1 MVGCDGGERRSLARR
16 NGGGG
21 EDRHFRV
28 NNPRKKPFR
37 FTPPWLS
44 IFSEPGGNLRAE
56 SSAENLG
63 NRLLASLSFFGVLMK
78 EVMMLQPVACD
89 MEREF
94 IVAGILGTSGA
105 GGSNG
110 TVAGD
115 GAVNGRLRMGRI
127 GFVGFLTLSPLSSV
141 WVIP

>member
-1 MVGCDGGERRSLARR
+1 MAEERGDLRRGGTERDENL
-16 NGGGG
+16 
-21 EDRHFRV
+21 HFRV
-28 NNPRKKPFR
+28 NSPRKKPFR
-37 FTPPWLS
+37 FTPPWPS
-44 IFSEPGGNLRAE
+44 IFSEPGGYLRAE

-63 NRLLASLSFFGVLMK
+63 SRLLASLSFFGVLMK

-89 MEREF
+89 IEREF

-115 GAVNGRLRMGRI
+115 GAVNGRFRMGRI
-127 GFVGFLTLSPLSSV
+127 GFGDFLTLSPLSSV